1 MTNGFRVW
9 DGEEMHE
16 PPHKYLLDS
25 EGRVRYTSFEALE
38 FCEHCEVMHSPG
50 LTDAEGTEVF
60 EGDYL
65 QERDGDL
72 WEVCW
77 LSGAFMV
84 KPISSERWESLQLLD
99 WLFRKR
105 RTLEVTVAGNRYEH
119 PELMEEVST
128 DE

>member
-9 DGEEMHE
+9 DGEKMHE
-16 PPHKYLLDS
+16 PPHDHFLDCD
-25 EGRVRYTSFEALE
+25 GTVWTDAPHPTDFTAL
-38 FCEHCEVMHSPG
+38 FSTG

-119 PELMEEVST
+119 PELMEEVSA